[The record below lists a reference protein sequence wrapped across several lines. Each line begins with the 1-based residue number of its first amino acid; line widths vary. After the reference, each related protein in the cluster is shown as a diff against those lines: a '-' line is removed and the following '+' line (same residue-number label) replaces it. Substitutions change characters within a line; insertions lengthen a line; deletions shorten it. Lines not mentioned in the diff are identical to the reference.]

1 MIEFLRLRNVG
12 VIESAEFEIGPGLT
26 VLTGET
32 GAGKTMVLTAVN
44 LLLGARLPA
53 GLTTGKDTAVQGEW
67 TVDRSS
73 AFASQL
79 DAAGVDVT
87 DDELLLTRTLP
98 KSGRSRI
105 SANGTVIPQSLLA
118 QWAEDMVAVHGQSE
132 QVLLRR
138 KSRQRQ
144 VLDRFGGPAHR
155 ALTEAYRDAFSHF
168 GDVAARLEVAQ
179 SSIGAVQDEIARLG
193 EGLAAIEKVR
203 PGVGEDN
210 DLAERAS
217 RLTNLSVLQAS
228 AANALTALDGVDDS
242 PAAAAIHGLHA
253 AQRALESVGSI
264 DDQLATIGSELKE
277 AAILV
282 QDVVAELTRYLTDL
296 DADPDRLD
304 AIQTRRADIAALTR
318 AYGPTVADVLA
329 WEQDAIQRLNELH
342 GLADVSA
349 LLEEHRQ
356 ARETLGRHA
365 ADLSQA
371 RRAVADEFATLV
383 TAELQ
388 GLAMPSARL
397 EVAINSAER
406 PDDSTTIPLPS
417 GQFVAFGPSGID
429 EVEFLLRPHAGA
441 DPSPISKAASGGEL
455 SRIMLALEVVLQDA
469 ATAPTMIFDEVDAGV
484 GGQAAVEIGRR
495 LQQLGQS
502 VQVLVVTHLPQVA
515 AFADQHLTVTKN
527 FDGTVTSSNVE
538 NLDRAQR
545 VAELARMLAGQ
556 SQSRHAVAHAEELL
570 DLAQRRP

>member
-12 VIESAEFEIGPGLT
+12 VIESAEFEIGSGLT

-44 LLLGARLPA
+44 LLLGAKLPA
-53 GLTTGKDTAVQGEW
+53 GLATGKDTAVQGEW
-67 TVDRSS
+67 TVDESS
-73 AFASQL
+73 AFAAQL
-79 DAAGVDVT
+79 EAAGVGLADG
-87 DDELLLTRTLP
+87 ELLLTRTLP

-118 QWAEDMVAVHGQSE
+118 HWADDMVAVHGQSE

-138 KSRQRQ
+138 KSRQRY

-155 ALTEAYRDAFSHF
+155 ALTEAYQDAFTHHT
-168 GDVAARLEVAQ
+168 DVAARLETAQ
-179 SSIGAVQDEIARLG
+179 GSIGAVHDEIARLG

-203 PGVGEDN
+203 PVVDEDV
-210 DLAERAS
+210 DLADRAS
-217 RLTNLSVLQAS
+217 RLTNLSVLQAA
-228 AANALTALDGVDDS
+228 AANALTALDGVDDGS
-242 PAAAAIHGLHA
+242 VGAAIHGLHG

-264 DDQLATIGSELKE
+264 DEQLAAIGGELKE
-277 AAILV
+277 AAILA
-282 QDVVAELTRYLTDL
+282 QDAVAELTRYLTDL

-304 AIQTRRADIAALTR
+304 AIQTRRADIASLTR
-318 AYGPTVADVLA
+318 AYGPTVSDVLA
-329 WEQDAIQRLNELH
+329 WEQSAIQRLNELQ

-349 LLEEHRQ
+349 LTEEWRKS
-356 ARETLGRHA
+356 REQLGRRA
-365 ADLSQA
+365 AELSQS
-371 RRAVADEFATLV
+371 RREVADQFAVLV

-388 GLAMPSARL
+388 GLAMPSARF
-397 EVAINSAER
+397 EVAIKSAER
-406 PDDSTTIPLPS
+406 SDDATTIPLPT

-429 EVEFLLRPHAGA
+429 EVEFLLRPHAGS

-538 NLDRAQR
+538 NLDREQR

-570 DLAQRRP
+570 DLARRRS